1 MRRIVLLGT
10 GTGVGKTF
18 VATRLVR
25 ELGALGLKPV
35 ETGCDHGRAADAEAL
50 GGVPPLHAFEEPLSP
65 HLAARR
71 ARRQLEA
78 RELVAWVHE
87 NALRA
92 ASDMVI
98 IETAGGVLT
107 PLSETESNLDLA
119 RLLEP
124 ALLVLIAPDALGVL
138 HDVRAATVA
147 MDALHRRPDHV
158 VLTLSRP
165 RDASTGTN
173 SAELERLGLGP
184 VSDVD
189 GLLALLSS

>member
-1 MRRIVLLGT
+1 MRRVVVLGT

-18 VATRLVR
+18 VASRLVR

-35 ETGCDHGRAADAEAL
+35 ETGCEQGRAADAEAL
-50 GGVPPLHAFEEPLSP
+50 GGVPPLHTFEEPLSP

-71 ARRQLEA
+71 AGRQLEA
-78 RELVAWVHE
+78 AELVAWVQE
-87 NALRA
+87 SALRMP
-92 ASDMVI
+92 SGIVI

-107 PLSETESNLDLA
+107 PLSETESNLDFA

-124 ALLVLIAPDALGVL
+124 ALLVLVAPDALGVL
-138 HDVRAATVA
+138 HDVRAAIVA
-147 MDALHRRPDHV
+147 MTALHRRPDHV
-158 VLTLSRP
+158 ILTRSRP

-173 SAELERLGLGP
+173 ASELERLGLGP